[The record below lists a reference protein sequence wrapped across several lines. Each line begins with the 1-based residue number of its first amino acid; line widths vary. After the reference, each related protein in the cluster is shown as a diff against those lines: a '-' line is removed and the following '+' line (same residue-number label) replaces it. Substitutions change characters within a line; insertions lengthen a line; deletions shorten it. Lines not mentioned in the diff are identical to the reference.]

1 MTFAVACWD
10 FVLARR
16 NITPYTCVPKFVE
29 TKMKTL
35 IYLLLAPLILAGCKS
50 NKPET
55 ASQVA
60 ETTLP
65 SAEDE
70 QLYTEAARKLVGQLD
85 RELQSMLLS
94 ALAQSGPAYA
104 LDVYQVEAP
113 EITAAHNMKGW
124 KIKRVSDQWRAVT
137 GRPDSSES
145 AALARFANP
154 ATKENSFI
162 GWSGPDSAR
171 VFHYYEKIM
180 VSSVCL
186 KCHGDLQTV
195 DLDLWKQVK
204 IAYPWDKATGYREG
218 DLRGT
223 YVVDAQYPGDRD
235 VAKLLAQGASVSQI
249 VAADPSQADSSAKP
263 MPLTE
268 DRQPVNR

>member
-1 MTFAVACWD
+1 
-10 FVLARR
+10 
-16 NITPYTCVPKFVE
+16 
-29 TKMKTL
+29 MKTL
-35 IYLLLAPLILAGCKS
+35 TCLFLALLIITGCKS
-50 NKPET
+50 NKPENV
-55 ASQVA
+55 SQNTKSVP
-60 ETTLP
+60 P
-65 SAEDE
+65 SAADE
-70 QLYTEAARKLVGQLD
+70 QLYTEAARNLAGQLD
-85 RELQSMLLS
+85 RELQNMLLS

-124 KIKRVSDQWRAVT
+124 KVKRVSEQWRTIA

-154 ATKENSFI
+154 ATKENSFV

-171 VFHYYEKIM
+171 VFHYYEKIT
-180 VSSVCL
+180 VREVCL

-204 IAYPWDKATGYREG
+204 ITYPWDKATGYREG
-218 DLRGT
+218 DLRGMF
-223 YVVDAQYPGDRD
+223 VVDAQFPGDRD
-235 VAKLLAQGASVSQI
+235 VAKLLAQGTSVSQI
-249 VAADPSQADSSAKP
+249 VAADPSRADSSAKP